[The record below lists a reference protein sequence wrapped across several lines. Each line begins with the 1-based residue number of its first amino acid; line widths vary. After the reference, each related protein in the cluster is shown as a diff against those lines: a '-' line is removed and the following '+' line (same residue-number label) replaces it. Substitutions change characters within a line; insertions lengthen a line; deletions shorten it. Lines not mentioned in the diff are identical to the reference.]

1 MFELG
6 YRADGLPLNIPSR
19 HLRTHA
25 AIFGMTGS
33 GKTGLGIVMLE
44 EALLN
49 GIPVLAFDVKG
60 DIANLALRKNTGGR
74 AGELGSREVLI
85 LTPGSSAGLPISLS
99 GLLSMP
105 ATLSWERH
113 EEILLEK
120 INTIAEAL
128 LGLVYRGR
136 KKDLER
142 EKALIAA
149 IIEYAWR
156 NGEPLDIERLVTY
169 LLEPPFRKIGVLQLE
184 NFYPLR
190 ERRRLAVEF
199 NKLLSLPSFK
209 LWRRGVAPDM
219 DSLLWDRGGSPRAVI
234 VYMAH
239 LNERQRMFTV
249 TLLLQQVYGWMFE
262 KGSSDAL
269 RALIFF
275 DEIYGYLPPYPKNPP
290 SKHLLMLLFKQ
301 ARAFGIGMVIS
312 TQNPI
317 DVDYK
322 VLSNAGLWFIG
333 KLKTANDRRR
343 VLEGLSEE
351 ATFYERARL
360 EAEIASLKPR
370 EFILVNSVDREI
382 VKFRTRDAY
391 SELRGPLTLEDIRA
405 LTGGSVQPSLP
416 MESSSTPPMMPEEI
430 PVYFLPVRHEC
441 EGGVYRPLIYVRVYA
456 KAVNRKLK
464 IERTVSTAR
473 FVYPEPLVKIEDMV
487 RRAYC
492 IDAERLEV
500 SQLSHKWSRGL
511 HFSQLPPEYL
521 RKGIYRRLERKI
533 KLLLATRGESLAT
546 LFVHRGTG
554 MVSDMGES
562 REEFRRRVLREL
574 TERAEVEKRRL
585 AEEYKARESEMR
597 AMLLEVQEE
606 IVRMQERLDEM
617 GSLKARISALL
628 RGSEYERV
636 KGDLRV
642 AIAER
647 KEALRE
653 LVEGIKALR
662 RELDEKMGK
671 IDEAVAREVDNIE
684 EIPLRIK
691 KNSINIEIFLVWVP
705 IVEKEG
711 VVYNCFTGGSCGA
724 GSAEGGWR

>member
-6 YRADGLPLNIPSR
+6 YRADGLPLNIPVK

-44 EALLN
+44 EALVN

-60 DIANLALRKNTGGR
+60 DIANLALKGSMEGR
-74 AGELGSREVLI
+74 ARALRDREVLI
-85 LTPGSSAGLPISLS
+85 LTPGSNAGLPISIS

-120 INTIAEAL
+120 ISTIAEAL
-128 LGLVYRGR
+128 LGLVYKGK
-136 KKDLER
+136 KKDVER

-156 NGEPLDIERLVTY
+156 NSEPLDIERLVTY
-169 LLEPPFRKIGVLQLE
+169 LLDPPFRKIGVLQLE

-190 ERRRLAVEF
+190 ERRKLAVEF

-219 DSLLWDRGGSPRAVI
+219 DSLLWDEKGSPRAVV

-249 TLLLQQVYGWMFE
+249 TLLLQQIYGWMFE
-262 KGSSDAL
+262 KGSSNTL
-269 RALIFF
+269 RALVFF

-351 ATFYERARL
+351 ASFYDRARL
-360 EAEIASLKPR
+360 EAEIASLKSR
-370 EFILVNSVDREI
+370 EFLLVNSVDREI
-382 VKFRTRDAY
+382 IKFRTRDAY

-405 LTGGSVQPSLP
+405 LTGGSSQSPLP
-416 MESSSTPPMMPEEI
+416 LETSFTPPMMPEEI
-430 PVYFLPVRHEC
+430 PVYFLPSRHGC
-441 EGGVYRPLIYVRVYA
+441 EGGVYRPLIYVKIYA

-464 IERTVSTAR
+464 LEKTFSTAR
-473 FVYPEPLVKIEDMV
+473 FIYPEPLVKIEGMT
-487 RRAYC
+487 RHAYC
-492 IDAERLEV
+492 MDAERLEV
-500 SQLSHKWSRGL
+500 SQLSHKWSRGIA
-511 HFSQLPPEYL
+511 FAQLPPEYL

-533 KLLLATRGESLAT
+533 KLLLATKGDGLAT
-546 LFVHRGTG
+546 LYLHRGTG
-554 MVSDMGES
+554 LLSNFEEGY
-562 REEFRRRVLREL
+562 EEFRERVKREL
-574 TERAEVEKRRL
+574 AKRAEVEKRKIV
-585 AEEYKARESEMR
+585 AEYKARERALRDRIMALQNEILQLQSRLEEM
-597 AMLLEVQEE
+597 E
-606 IVRMQERLDEM
+606 
-617 GSLKARISALL
+617 SLKARISSLF
-628 RGSEYERV
+628 RGTEYESE
-636 KGDLRV
+636 K
-642 AIAER
+642 A
-647 KEALRE
+647 ALRIALSGSKEELRSTAEEVEKIKEE
-653 LVEGIKALR
+653 LVEKLN
-662 RELDEKMGK
+662 E
-671 IDEAVAREVDNIE
+671 IDSVVAREADNIE
-684 EIPLRIK
+684 EVPLKVKR
-691 KNSINIEIFLVWVP
+691 NSINIELFLVWVP
-705 IVEKEG
+705 LVEKDG
-711 VVYNCFTGGSCGA
+711 VIYNCFTGGSCEPGA
-724 GSAEGGWR
+724 AEKG